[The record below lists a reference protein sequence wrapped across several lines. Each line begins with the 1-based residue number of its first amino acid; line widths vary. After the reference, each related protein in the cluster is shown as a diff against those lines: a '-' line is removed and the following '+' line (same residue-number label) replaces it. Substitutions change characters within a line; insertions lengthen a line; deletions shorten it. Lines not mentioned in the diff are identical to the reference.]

1 MRKYNEWSI
10 LKYHVDRICLERK
23 ELMRDMAKRYLKGM
37 ALGLAVWSCLSV
49 AGFANDMGMIDQ
61 TPEVEEGVQNPE
73 ISVEELTNI
82 SCTFEKGTVYDYTG
96 EEITPQ
102 VIQVTFC
109 DENGEMQT
117 RELEGYQVV
126 SYKDNKNIGKGSIE
140 LSIDGY
146 TGSIWMDGVF
156 EIQFGS
162 ISGVKASPA
171 SYKTIKISWNKL
183 PGADGY
189 VVYRRTAKAKN
200 FTKISTIKKGSTTSY
215 TDGSSSLKLG
225 TTYEYRVQPYRMA
238 EQKTVYG
245 DYSKVV
251 SQKLQVGTTSVT
263 KVSSASYNSLKI
275 TWKKVS
281 GVSGYVVYR
290 SDSQN
295 GKYTKIATVKS
306 GTSYT
311 DKKRSCG
318 KTYYYKVQGYRTVS
332 RKNYYGNSSGAKS
345 GFTVPNK
352 INFNSQTS
360 YASTKTVLRWNKST
374 GASGYEIW
382 RSSKEKSGYT
392 LLKTLTKSDT
402 TKYTDQKLSSKQVY
416 YYKIRPYRTVNS
428 KKVYGSFSSVY
439 KKYAVS
445 ERIKSITKYTNV
457 RYVSGGRTN
466 KGWDCSGFTQWAL
479 KYIAGVDIPKASS
492 AQAVSGTK
500 VDKNNMSKW
509 KPGDVLVY
517 SSGSRVCHVG
527 LYLGDGKMMH
537 ALSTK
542 YGTLIQDVTYYER
555 WDSGTRLTGVRRF
568 F

>member
-1 MRKYNEWSI
+1 MRNMK
-10 LKYHVDRICLERK
+10 
-23 ELMRDMAKRYLKGM
+23 KRYLKGM
-37 ALGLAVWSCLSV
+37 VLGFAVWSCLSL
-49 AGFANDMGMIDQ
+49 AGVANDQNITDQ
-61 TPEVEEGVQNPE
+61 TPGMEEGVQDPE
-73 ISVEELTNI
+73 ISVEELTEF
-82 SCTFEKGTVYDYTG
+82 SCTFENGNVYDYTG
-96 EEITPQ
+96 KAITPQ
-102 VIQVTFC
+102 VINITFC

-117 RELEGYQVV
+117 RELEGYQVL
-126 SYKDNKNIGKGSIE
+126 SYKDNKNIGKGSVEI
-140 LSIDGY
+140 SIDGY
-146 TGSIWMDGVF
+146 TGSIWLENVF
-156 EIQFGS
+156 EIQFGK
-162 ISGVKASPA
+162 ISNVKTSPA
-171 SYKTIKISWNKL
+171 SYKTIKISWDQL

-189 VVYRRTAKAKN
+189 VVYRRTAKAKS
-200 FTKISTIKKGSTTSY
+200 FTKITTIKKGSTTSY

-225 TTYEYRVQPYRMA
+225 TTYEYRVQPYRTVNK
-238 EQKTVYG
+238 KTVYG

-251 SQKLQVGTTSVT
+251 SQKLQVGTTTVTQISSV
-263 KVSSASYNSLKI
+263 SYNSLKI

-290 SDSQN
+290 SDSKN

-332 RKNYYGNSSGAKS
+332 KKNYYGNNSGVKS
-345 GFTVPNK
+345 GYTVPNK

-360 YASTKTVLRWNKST
+360 YASTKTVLKWNKST
-374 GASGYEIW
+374 GATGYEIW
-382 RSSKEKSGYT
+382 RSNKEKSGYT
-392 LLKTLTKSDT
+392 LLKTITKSDT

-416 YYKIRPYRTVNS
+416 YYKIRPYRTVNN

-445 ERIKSITKYTNV
+445 ERIQSITKYTNV
-457 RYVSGGRTN
+457 RYVSGGRTS

-479 KYIAGVDIPKASS
+479 KYIAGVDIPKSSS

-517 SSGSRVCHVG
+517 SSGNRVCHVG

-537 ALSTK
+537 ALNTK

-555 WDSGTRLTGVRRF
+555 WDKGTRLTGVRRF